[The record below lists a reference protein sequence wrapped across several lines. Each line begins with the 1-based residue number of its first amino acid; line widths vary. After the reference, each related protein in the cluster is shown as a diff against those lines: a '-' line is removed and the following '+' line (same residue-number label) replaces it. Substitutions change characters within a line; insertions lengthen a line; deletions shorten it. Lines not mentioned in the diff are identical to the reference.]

1 MMMQLGLPSKTLLI
15 VFLSVATSGCS
26 VFSARNSYSVDY
38 RKRAAELARELKR
51 KNAVIEDLKEKNQVL
66 NTGATRPSQSLTQKP
81 VQTPLI
87 QEASGTPNTAW
98 TPVGEAQKVVQKLPQ
113 KLETETVTVPTEK
126 SEHLLY
132 AKVMTAY
139 RNHDATELQKAVKI
153 FLKTFPE
160 SAYADN
166 AIYLS
171 AMLGVQKSDFTY
183 AHRALDHLLKEYA
196 TGNKAVAAMFTKG
209 ALYKKQQ
216 KWQKARE
223 TFLKVAMN
231 YPGSPESQRVP
242 LELRLVE
249 HLEKVGPQ

>member
-1 MMMQLGLPSKTLLI
+1 MMMQLGFSSKTLLM
-15 VFLSVATSGCS
+15 VFVVAATSGCA
-26 VFSARNSYSVDY
+26 VFSTHKSETVDY
-38 RKRAAELARELKR
+38 RKRAADLARELKR

-66 NTGATRPSQSLTQKP
+66 NTRAIRSSSAQVK
-81 VQTPLI
+81 TPLI
-87 QEASGTPNTAW
+87 QEASSVPQIVPAV
-98 TPVGEAQKVVQKLPQ
+98 PVVEAQKVVQKLPE

-139 RNHDATELQKAVKI
+139 RHHDAPELQKAVKI

-171 AMLGVQKSDFTY
+171 AMLGVQKNDLSY

-196 TGNKAVAAMFTKG
+196 TGNKAVAALFTKG

-223 TFLKVAMN
+223 TFVKVATN
-231 YPGSPESQRVP
+231 FPGSPESQRVP

-249 HLEKVGPQ
+249 HLEKVGPK

>member
-1 MMMQLGLPSKTLLI
+1 MMMQLRFSSKTLLM
-15 VFLSVATSGCS
+15 VFLIPTLSGCAM
-26 VFSARNSYSVDY
+26 FSTRKSETVDY
-38 RKRAAELARELKR
+38 RKRASALARELKR
-51 KNAVIEDLKEKNQVL
+51 KNALIEDLKEKNQVL
-66 NTGATRPSQSLTQKP
+66 NTRATRTTQAR
-81 VQTPLI
+81 VERQLS
-87 QEASGTPNTAW
+87 QEASGTL
-98 TPVGEAQKVVQKLPQ
+98 PVAPAPVIEAQKVVQKLPE

-139 RNHDATELQKAVKI
+139 RNHDAAELQKAVKI

-166 AIYLS
+166 SIYLS
-171 AMLGVQKSDFTY
+171 AMLGVQKNDLAY
-183 AHRALDHLLKEYA
+183 AHKALDHLLKEYA
-196 TGNKAVAAMFTKG
+196 TGNKAVAALFTKG

-223 TFLKVAMN
+223 TFVKVAAN
-231 YPGSPESQRVP
+231 FPGSPESQRVP

-249 HLEKVGPQ
+249 HLEKVGAK